1 MVPAKTVAQMARV
14 KPGGTIAV
22 LNRVPGIVESLGL
35 PDDVAFVRTQKA
47 QLVFLFVRNHSRL
60 EARMPPVRGV
70 AGSHRRSCVKW
81 SAL

>member
-1 MVPAKTVAQMARV
+1 
-14 KPGGTIAV
+14 
-22 LNRVPGIVESLGL
+22 
-35 PDDVAFVRTQKA
+35 
-47 QLVFLFVRNHSRL
+47 VRNHSRL